1 MFAAERYLESLTRFS
16 SAPARGAL
24 AMPEP
29 RITSLPPTVRTAS
42 GRFLSPRTL
51 HGATGGWVSGGWV
64 PSWLVSGILHLLALN
79 LLAWFGF
86 QYGKPG
92 RDEAVVVAFAT
103 DETNLRDDLA
113 ADLASAIEV
122 APRTT
127 PPSAAAAETETA
139 FATSDPETG
148 PGITLGSLEPLEEV
162 PTDSSTRAAGGST
175 ARWPSNTV
183 AMVTVPVDS
192 LGPVA
197 TSTGKQAE
205 FFGVSATGSSFVF
218 IVDCSRSMIGPR
230 FEAAKRE
237 LLYAVRRLSPTQRF
251 YVIFFDGMTKPMRIN
266 GEIPHNAAPVLATQ
280 ENLNQLET
288 WVHSVPNGPWTNP
301 SGAVELALDL
311 RPDAIYLLSDGDFT
325 DHGATRKT
333 LSRRNL
339 DEQRRPRIA
348 VHTIGLHSRDGEA
361 TLRALA
367 KTHGGEYRFV
377 PAE

>member
-1 MFAAERYLESLTRFS
+1 MS
-16 SAPARGAL
+16 
-24 AMPEP
+24 EP
-29 RITSLPPTVRTAS
+29 RISSPAPTARAAAS
-42 GRFLSPRTL
+42 RFLSPRTL
-51 HGATGGWVSGGWV
+51 HGATGCWGSGNWGSGGWV

-92 RDEAVVVAFAT
+92 QDAAVVVAFAT
-103 DETNLRDDLA
+103 DEANLHDDLA

-122 APRTT
+122 APRAT
-127 PPSAAAAETETA
+127 PPSATATEAETA
-139 FATSDPETG
+139 FTTSDPDAG
-148 PGITLGSLEPLEEV
+148 PGITLGSLEPLDEV
-162 PTDSSTRAAGGST
+162 PADSSAKSAGGSP
-175 ARWPSNTV
+175 ARWPSNAI
-183 AMVTVPVDS
+183 AMATVPVAS
-192 LGPVA
+192 FGPVA
-197 TSTGKQAE
+197 APAGKQAE
-205 FFGVSATGSSFVF
+205 FFGVSATGSTFVF

-266 GEIPHNAAPVLATQ
+266 GEIPHNAAPVLATHA
-280 ENLNQLET
+280 NLDQLEA

-339 DEQRRPRIA
+339 DEQRRPRVA